1 MGMMTTTVDD
11 LDRRV
16 KALET
21 AQTTNSSTL
30 RWVAGTLGQVQAG
43 VDDNTLQIREV
54 RTIVD
59 GHTARL
65 DKIDGCLN
73 KMDGRLN
80 DHTSRLERVEHE
92 IKGLRADMP
101 GIVAGAMCDVLKG
114 EK

>member
-1 MGMMTTTVDD
+1 MPHSPGLAMMTTTVDD

-59 GHTARL
+59 GHTML
-65 DKIDGCLN
+65 LN
-73 KMDGRLN
+73 DHTALLK

-101 GIVAGAMCDVLKG
+101 GIVATAMRDVLKG